1 MPDLVTLLHQS
12 IYVDDT
18 VAGAANVN
26 EAMELYEDWGVH
38 HTPPLR
44 CGGWGNSVNI
54 SSHYQSHDNFIPT

>member
-26 EAMELYEDWGVH
+26 EAMELYED
-38 HTPPLR
+38 
-44 CGGWGNSVNI
+44 
-54 SSHYQSHDNFIPT
+54 